1 MCLFSIASAQ
11 VCRTNEGPHGAEAH
25 CTIVA
30 GIALS
35 TVGGYG
41 FRAAQS
47 TPTVRDDVARIDEH
61 TVNYRLAIRVRSPA
75 WQ

>member
-41 FRAAQS
+41 FRAA
-47 TPTVRDDVARIDEH
+47 VARIDEH